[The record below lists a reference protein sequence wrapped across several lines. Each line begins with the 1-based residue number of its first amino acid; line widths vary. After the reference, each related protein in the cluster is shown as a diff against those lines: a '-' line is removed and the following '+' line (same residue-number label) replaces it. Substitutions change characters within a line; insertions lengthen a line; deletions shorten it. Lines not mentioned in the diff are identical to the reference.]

1 MRVRAILRI
10 VVREQ
15 GGGQLLP
22 EDLHQ
27 EAHLLMLALIR
38 CRESE
43 QLSNV
48 RTSSDAEAD
57 LVTAEAIVDA
67 ADEKEGAERFK
78 AVVVERLLGPSGEHR
93 RGETKRPEYSWG
105 EPEAT
110 CL

>member
-15 GGGQLLP
+15 DGGQLLP
-22 EDLHQ
+22 EEVHQ

-38 CRESE
+38 CREKE

-48 RTSSDAEAD
+48 RTSSDAEAH

-67 ADEKEGAERFK
+67 RDEKDGAERFET
-78 AVVVERLLGPSGEHR
+78 VVQRLLNPGGGR
-93 RGETKRPEYSWG
+93 RRKNVKRSRCVIEES
-105 EPEAT
+105 EAT
-110 CL
+110 GL